1 MSRRITYS
9 DSFSGE
15 ADKEIRT
22 ILCEESGDSSEYIR
36 RLKRILLNVI
46 NNELTSRQKEIIM
59 LYYFKDMDIVRIGE
73 LLKITP
79 QAVSAVMKRARLR
92 IYQYMKY
99 TV

>member
-15 ADKEIRT
+15 ADKEIRM
-22 ILCEESGDSSEYIR
+22 ILCEESRDSSEYIR
-36 RLKRILLNVI
+36 RLRRILLNVI
-46 NNELTSRQKEIIM
+46 NNELTPRQKEIIM

-79 QAVSAVMKRARLR
+79 QAVSAAMKRARLR